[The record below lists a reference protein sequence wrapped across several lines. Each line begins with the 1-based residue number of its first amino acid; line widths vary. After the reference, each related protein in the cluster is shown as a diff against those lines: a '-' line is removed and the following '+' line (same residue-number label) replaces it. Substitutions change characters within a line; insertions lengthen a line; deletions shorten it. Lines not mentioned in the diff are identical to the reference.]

1 MNVRLGRDV
10 DVDVRLSRDL
20 LVNIWLCWDLG
31 VHIRR
36 WQTSGSRNQP
46 KNNLETSKS
55 KLSKNFDVEKAISN
69 GKQLTRSCMLD
80 EVSWLTSV

>member
-1 MNVRLGRDV
+1 MDVRLSRDV
-10 DVDVRLSRDL
+10 DVDVGFGGDL
-20 LVNIWLCWDLG
+20 VVNIWLCWDLG

-55 KLSKNFDVEKAISN
+55 KLSKNFDVEKTISN
-69 GKQLTRSCMLD
+69 
-80 EVSWLTSV
+80 